1 MILGGHLLSDLVVC
15 ERRLVQLRK
24 EVGGVLVV
32 DAAQEDE
39 VGKDVVYEV
48 VALLR
53 EDGLPIFRV
62 APAAEQILERA
73 LRQFRQQYGGL
84 LLVLGLGG
92 GVLQLGDCSSQDLDA
107 LLAGQ
112 EVEVGGA
119 EEPDIVGVDGV
130 KPPSG
135 WGRAAL

>member
-1 MILGGHLLSDLVVC
+1 MGIFFLISLSVRGALSSFAKKWAASSSLM
-15 ERRLVQLRK
+15 RLRK
-24 EVGGVLVV
+24 TRL
-32 DAAQEDE
+32 A
-39 VGKDVVYEV
+39 KTYSTKSWH
-48 VALLR
+48 R